1 MNKMNIMVTT
11 IRELRV
17 IVSSI
22 SNIPH
27 WLIDTF
33 INAQEATPAM
43 EPEKALTFE
52 ELISIL

>member
-1 MNKMNIMVTT
+1 MSKMSEMEAT

-43 EPEKALTFE
+43 EPEKALTF
-52 ELISIL
+52 